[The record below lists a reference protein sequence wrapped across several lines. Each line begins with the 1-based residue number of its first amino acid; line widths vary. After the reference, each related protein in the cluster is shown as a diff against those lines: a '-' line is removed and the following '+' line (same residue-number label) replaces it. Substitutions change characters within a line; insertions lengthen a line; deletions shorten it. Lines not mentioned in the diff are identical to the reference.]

1 MFLDGSKGIRI
12 ISALELSWTNNK
24 RYAKPRPFHAL
35 SFRVYGDTEFEHNGK
50 THHVSSGDV
59 AFVPKDYGYTQ
70 THKGEHLYVVHFE
83 MDDDSNEDFFS
94 ITPRDTIGTQKLFE
108 KIHKIWD
115 EKQIGY
121 QFAATSVFY
130 KLLEELQKDVLTE
143 GILSSSAKMKKV
155 LDYINANY
163 SDPSLSV
170 AQLAEM
176 YGTSDTY
183 FRQEFKK
190 LFDDT
195 PLNYINNIRLTYAE
209 ELLHTGYYSVSEV
222 AYKTGFSDPKYFSR
236 FVRKVKN
243 VPPSKLQ

>member
-1 MFLDGSKGIRI
+1 
-12 ISALELSWTNNK
+12 
-24 RYAKPRPFHAL
+24 
-35 SFRVYGDTEFEHNGK
+35 
-50 THHVSSGDV
+50 
-59 AFVPKDYGYTQ
+59 
-70 THKGEHLYVVHFE
+70 
-83 MDDDSNEDFFS
+83 
-94 ITPRDTIGTQKLFE
+94 
-108 KIHKIWD
+108 
-115 EKQIGY
+115 
-121 QFAATSVFY
+121 
-130 KLLEELQKDVLTE
+130 
-143 GILSSSAKMKKV
+143 MKKV

>member
-1 MFLDGSKGIRI
+1 MFLDGTKGIRI

-35 SFRVYGDTEFEHNGK
+35 SFRVYGDTEFDHNG
-50 THHVSSGDV
+50 TIHHVSGGDV
-59 AFVPKDYGYTQ
+59 AYVPKDYGYMQ
-70 THKGEHLYVVHFE
+70 THKDEHLYVVHFE
-83 MDDDSNEDFFS
+83 MTDDDGEDYFS
-94 ITPRDTIGTQKLFE
+94 ITPRDTVSIRKLFE
-108 KIHKIWD
+108 KIHKIWN

-130 KLLEELQKDVLTE
+130 KLLEELQKEVLAE
-143 GILSSSAKMKKV
+143 GVLSSSAKMKKV
-155 LDYINANY
+155 LEYINANY
-163 SDPSLSV
+163 NDPTLSV
-170 AQLAEM
+170 GQLAEM

-183 FRQEFKK
+183 FRREFKR

-195 PLNYINNIRLTYAE
+195 PLNYINNTRLRFAE

-222 AYKTGFSDPKYFSR
+222 AYKVGFQDPKYFSR
-236 FVRKVKN
+236 FVRKMKN

>member
-1 MFLDGSKGIRI
+1 MFLDGAKGIRI
-12 ISALELSWTNNK
+12 ISVFELSWTNNK
-24 RYAKPRPFHAL
+24 RYAKPRSFHAL
-35 SFRVYGDTEFEHNGK
+35 SFRVYGDTEFEHNG
-50 THHVSSGDV
+50 TINRVSSGDV
-59 AFVPKDYGYTQ
+59 AFIPKNYGYTQ

-83 MDDDSNEDFFS
+83 MNDDTNETYFS
-94 ITPRDTIGTQKLFE
+94 ITPRDTISVQKLFE
-108 KIHKIWD
+108 KMYKIWN

-130 KLLEELQKDVLTE
+130 KLLEELQKDVLSE
-143 GILSSSAKMKKV
+143 GVLSSPAKMKRI
-155 LDYINANY
+155 LEYINANY

-170 AQLAEM
+170 SQLAEM

-183 FRQEFKK
+183 FRREFKK

-195 PLNYINNIRLTYAE
+195 PLNYINRIRLQFAE

-236 FVRKVKN
+236 FVRKIKN